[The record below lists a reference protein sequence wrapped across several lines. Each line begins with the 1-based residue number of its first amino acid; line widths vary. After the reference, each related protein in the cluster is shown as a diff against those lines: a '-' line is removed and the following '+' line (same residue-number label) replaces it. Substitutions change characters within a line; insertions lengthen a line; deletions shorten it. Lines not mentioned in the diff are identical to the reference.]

1 MSLGKHLGTCL
12 VLLLASV
19 FAGCSGGSSGSVN
32 TIQTAVQDL
41 ALDADGLVTVVT
53 LQSTSGLA
61 GATTANFS
69 ASGGQLA
76 TDVQIVDEVATITW
90 DARVSPA
97 DTVSV
102 TGLSGISATAHPV
115 TSSDTS
121 APTYSVTSASM
132 NAGLG
137 ADVIVLQF
145 SGPHV
150 VPESA
155 EDVASW
161 TLSAGGNTMNL
172 AGSDLA
178 FDSGAQSL
186 TISLASLANVWSD
199 FTLSATGVKSVAE
212 VAVDGAGVDGSGSGD
227 STAPTLVSAE
237 QNLSV
242 DDRGRVIDFTFDEA
256 MSPLMFTQL
265 GRFGGTSPDL
275 AIEALALSESAVRV
289 TFNNPIVPGLDTI
302 DLNGLFD
309 AHGNAFPDTD
319 QAITQPSPLSNAL
332 ALPAEAVTVPN
343 GANDYISLTTT
354 VAFDPDSAEDWNNW
368 TLDVAGNPID
378 LSTQTFDYDLVNNT
392 LTITL
397 DFNLQ
402 NGQTFTIAAPGVVDV
417 DGVFSALSDSQTVG
431 GDAAAPSISSIVQNR
446 SEDATGATVDVT
458 FSEDVDQT
466 AAENTANWQAP
477 NGQLIVSATLQ
488 ASQNIVRLVYDAPM
502 IPTVDGVT
510 CLSITDLAGNVAGP
524 LGQLVG
530 SSTDTTAPAVSSA
543 VANAVAGAQN
553 DTIVVSFN
561 DVMYAAEVTDSTLWT
576 VESPVGSALDLVP
589 ASVTYDPL
597 TQQATL
603 TLEAASANLLN
614 GSDFQVAFSGVHD
627 IAHNDIGSTPTSG
640 QVTAETTSPTIASAY
655 VESSVADEVV
665 LTFSEPCTR
674 LDDLYDATTNPTGTR
689 YVLRALGGGLRGLP
703 TGASV
708 LSNGLSVRLSFG
720 LAVDPT
726 DTLDVLG
733 VTDFAG
739 NPLYPVLAQDLVS
752 EDTTAPTLLSAVAT
766 TFSGEANDTLVLTYD
781 RPMSSWGIT
790 DPEHYSL
797 TLTGGGA
804 VSLTRALFSFNG
816 SSTVTITLA
825 GSGLS
830 NLDSSDTFTVDATG
844 LFSAQGEAVVGS
856 SSVGPQA
863 IAGDVSAPSV
873 GANNVRIDPAVANSL
888 LVEFSEALNSS
899 ASATLANYDLNGGN
913 LAVAATL
920 VGPRVVRAT
929 FAVTPL
935 PGDSLN
941 VSGTDLAH
949 NASGVFTR
957 VVQSAD
963 LVGPLVTSVSGVA
976 SSGYGGDLLS
986 ITYSEPVKP
995 GTALS
1000 AANYTVTSNGNP
1012 ISLVGASPTYTS
1024 ATNTVIFRLASG
1036 QELDSA
1042 ASVHVSISNVQDV
1055 SGNAMAA
1062 SISTTGA
1069 VTGDVTL
1076 PSIANSFVN
1085 WAVDATG
1092 ATLDVGFSEDVVAAG
1107 AGALQNWST
1116 NGLASVSAVQY
1127 LSHNHYRVTLA
1138 APLGAS
1144 QLLLV
1149 AGVSDPAGNAVGG
1162 TLSTNPL
1169 E

>member
-19 FAGCSGGSSGSVN
+19 FAGCSSGSSGSAN
-32 TIQTAVQDL
+32 SIQTAVQDL
-41 ALDADGLVTVVT
+41 AQDADGLVTVVT
-53 LQSTSGLA
+53 LSSTSGLA
-61 GATTANFS
+61 SATTANFT

-76 TDVQIVDEVATITW
+76 TDVQITDEVVTITW

-102 TGLSGISATAHPV
+102 TGLAGVSTAAHAV

-121 APTYSVTSASM
+121 VPTYSVTSASM

-145 SGPHV
+145 SGTHI

-155 EDVASW
+155 EDSDSW

-172 AGSDLA
+172 AGSSFA
-178 FDSGAQSL
+178 FDTGAQTL
-186 TISLASLANVWSD
+186 QIDLGSLANVWSD
-199 FTLSATGVKSVAE
+199 FTLIAPGVKSVAE
-212 VAVDGAGVDGSGSGD
+212 VAVDGSRVDGLGSGD
-227 STAPTLVSAE
+227 SSAPALVSAE
-237 QNLSV
+237 QNLAI

-275 AIEALALSESAVRV
+275 AIEALALSDSAVRV
-289 TFNNPIVPGLDTI
+289 TFNNPIVPGIDTI

-319 QAITQPSPLSNAL
+319 QAITQPSPLVNAL

-354 VAFDPDSAEDWNNW
+354 VAFDPDSAEDWANW

-392 LTITL
+392 LTLTL

-402 NGQTFTIAAPGVVDV
+402 NGQAFTIAAPGVVDV

-431 GDAAAPSISSIVQNR
+431 GDATAPSISSIVQNR
-446 SEDATGATVDVT
+446 SEDDTGATVDVT

-466 AAENTANWQAP
+466 AAENSANWQAP

-488 ASQNIVRLVYDAPM
+488 ASQNIVRLVYDAPL

-510 CLSITDLAGNVAGP
+510 CLAIADLAGNAAGP
-524 LGQLVG
+524 LGQLVD
-530 SSTDTTAPAVSSA
+530 SSTDTLAPAVA
-543 VANAVAGAQN
+543 AATANAIEGAQN

-576 VESPVGSALDLVP
+576 IESPVGTALDLVP
-589 ASVTYDPL
+589 ASVSYNAL
-597 TQQATL
+597 TQVATL

-627 IAHNDIGSTPTSG
+627 IAHNAIGSTATTG

-655 VESSVADEVV
+655 IESSVADELV

-689 YVLRALGGGLRGLP
+689 FVLRALGGGLRGLP
-703 TGASV
+703 TSASV
-708 LSNGLSVRLSFG
+708 LSDGLSVRLSFG
-720 LAVDPT
+720 LAIDPN

-790 DPEHYSL
+790 DPDHYSL
-797 TLTGGGA
+797 TQPGAGA
-804 VSLTRALFSFNG
+804 VSLTRALFAFNG

-825 GSGLS
+825 GAGTS
-830 NLDSSDTFTVDATG
+830 NLDSSDSFTVTATD
-844 LFSAQGEAVVGS
+844 LYSDQGEAVVGS

-863 IAGDVSAPSV
+863 VAGDVTAPSV
-873 GANNVRIDPAVANSL
+873 GASNVRIDPAVANSL
-888 LVEFSEALNSS
+888 LVEFSEALNTS
-899 ASATLANYDLNGGN
+899 AVGTLANYDLNVGN
-913 LAVAATL
+913 LAVSATL
-920 VGPRVVRAT
+920 VSPRVVRAT
-929 FAVTPL
+929 FAVAPL
-935 PGDSLN
+935 PGDSLD
-941 VSGTDLAH
+941 VVGTDLAH

-963 LVGPLVTSVSGVA
+963 LVGPLVSSVSGVA
-976 SSGYGGDLLS
+976 TSGYGGDLVS
-986 ITYSEPVKP
+986 ITFSEPVKTS
-995 GTALS
+995 TALS
-1000 AANYTVTSNGNP
+1000 PSNYTVTSNGNP
-1012 ISLVGASPTYTS
+1012 ISLVGASPTYSS
-1024 ATNTVIFRLASG
+1024 ATHTVIFRLASG

-1042 ASVHVSISNVQDV
+1042 ASVHVGVSNVQDV
-1055 SGNAMAA
+1055 AGNAMAA
-1062 SISTTGA
+1062 SVSTTGA
-1069 VTGDVTL
+1069 VTGDVSM
-1076 PSIANSFVN
+1076 PSIASSFVN

-1107 AGALQNWST
+1107 AGALANWST
-1116 NGLASVSAVQY
+1116 SGTASVSAVQY
-1127 LSHNHYRVTLA
+1127 LNHNHYRVTLA

-1149 AGVSDPAGNAVGG
+1149 VGVSDPAGNAVGG
-1162 TLSTNPL
+1162 TLSSNPL